1 MKSCNFVYGFTS
13 SPTRLTSL
21 PNQPSG
27 TQPTFGPGHSA
38 PPTAHTGSAAALPG
52 ARFSPPIRMTEQQW
66 AQCVAYR
73 RCPPRAL
80 VHDFAFDLTPQL
92 RHPHAWSLTY
102 TCRARLRGTRRA
114 APASRRHSSAHCSGR
129 LAPRTPSMPAVPSLP
144 ALPTRAC
151 DRGRGSVQVCCDVDP
166 LGRKRLRDGGLSCAG
181 YVKSSQVKYHPW
193 RSPEYFLTINNLL
206 AAVLRRLAPHPPHH
220 RRS

>member
-1 MKSCNFVYGFTS
+1 
-13 SPTRLTSL
+13 
-21 PNQPSG
+21 
-27 TQPTFGPGHSA
+27 
-38 PPTAHTGSAAALPG
+38 
-52 ARFSPPIRMTEQQW
+52 MTEQQW

-73 RCPPRAL
+73 RCPPRGM
-80 VHDFAFDLTPQL
+80 VRDFAFSRTPQL

-181 YVKSSQVKYHPW
+181 YVKSSQVKSSTTLGVPPPTLPPHASMVRPPHAGP
-193 RSPEYFLTINNLL
+193 RPPLSVTCPAHN
-206 AAVLRRLAPHPPHH
+206 HPP
-220 RRS
+220 R

>member
-1 MKSCNFVYGFTS
+1 
-13 SPTRLTSL
+13 
-21 PNQPSG
+21 
-27 TQPTFGPGHSA
+27 
-38 PPTAHTGSAAALPG
+38 
-52 ARFSPPIRMTEQQW
+52 MTEQQW

-73 RCPPRAL
+73 RCPPREM
-80 VHDFAFDLTPQL
+80 VRDFAFSRTPQL

-166 LGRKRLRDGGLSCAG
+166 LGRKRLRDGGLGCAG
-181 YVKSSQVKYHPW
+181 YVKSSQVTSQVPPLASRPRPCLHTPLW
-193 RSPEYFLTINNLL
+193 CAHHTPVHAPPSPSHAQLIITLL
-206 AAVLRRLAPHPPHH
+206 DEQTNTSETEPNPHP
-220 RRS
+220 R